1 MRIFDSGSVPMR
13 TYLHLSYALSMTMLA
28 LIARQTVDVVYG
40 HADSLN
46 LLSKEFLISL
56 AAGTLLVS
64 AMLYLHL
71 PKMINRCF
79 TIGRHFGL

>member
-1 MRIFDSGSVPMR
+1 VKIFDSGNVLMR
-13 TYLHLSYALSMTMLA
+13 AYLHLSYAMSMVVVT
-28 LIARQTVDVVYG
+28 LIAQRTVDVAYG

-46 LLSKEFLISL
+46 LLSKEFLVSL
-56 AAGTLLVS
+56 VVGTLLVS
-64 AMLYLHL
+64 LILYLHL

>member
-1 MRIFDSGSVPMR
+1 MRVFDSGSVPMR
-13 TYLHLSYALSMTMLA
+13 AYLHLSYALAMATVT
-28 LIARQTVDVVYG
+28 LIARQTVDVAYG

>member
-1 MRIFDSGSVPMR
+1 MKIFDSGNVLMR
-13 TYLHLSYALSMTMLA
+13 TYLHLSYAMAMVVLT
-28 LIARQTVDVVYG
+28 LIARQAVDVAYG

-46 LLSKEFLISL
+46 LLSKEFLTSL
-56 AAGTLLVS
+56 VVGTLLVS
-64 AMLYLHL
+64 LMLYLHL

>member
-1 MRIFDSGSVPMR
+1 MRIFDSGNVLMR
-13 TYLHLSYALSMTMLA
+13 AYLHLSYALTVLA

-46 LLSKEFLISL
+46 FLSKEFLISL
-56 AAGTLLVS
+56 AAGTVLVS

-79 TIGRHFGL
+79 TIGRHIGL